1 MRFLFNLI
9 FGALVGVSGTFLHNA
24 YQPFGLL
31 ISILALLLGLKMVT
45 NMNRNKSSQLAF
57 ILGWLFVIVRASTLG
72 NGGEVL
78 IEANLYGNVFVFGGI
93 LIGFITLI
101 RKIKI

>member
-1 MRFLFNLI
+1 MRFIFNLL

-78 IEANLYGNVFVFGGI
+78 IEANLYGNAFVFGGI
-93 LIGFITLI
+93 FIGFISLI

>member
-9 FGALVGVSGTFLHNA
+9 FGALVGVSGTFLHNS
-24 YQPFGLL
+24 YRPVGLL
-31 ISILALLLGLKMVT
+31 ISILALWLGLKMVT
-45 NMNRNKSSQLAF
+45 NMSRTKVSQLAF

-78 IEANLYGNVFVFGGI
+78 IEANLYGNFLVFGGV
-93 LIGFITLI
+93 LICFVTLV
-101 RKIKI
+101 RRFKI